1 MHTIRN
7 ATAASLAALLALAAC
22 NSEPE
27 VIDSN
32 PDPMK
37 EELAKAPPVEPPPM
51 IQASNTYRC
60 KDNSL
65 VYIDFYTNDTAQ
77 VRTEKGGTPT
87 LVTAA
92 EEGGAY
98 TAEGYSVSGNGSTI
112 TLTMPGKGAQSCKA

>member
-22 NSEPE
+22 NTEPE
-27 VIDSN
+27 VVETN

-37 EELAKAPPVEPPPM
+37 EELANAAPVEAPPM

-65 VYIDFYTNDTAQ
+65 VYIDFYTNNTAQ

-87 LVTAA
+87 TVTAP
-92 EEGGAY
+92 EGGGAY
-98 TAEGYSVSGNGSTI
+98 TAEGYSVSGNAPEI
-112 TLTMPGKGAQSCKA
+112 TLTMPGKGTLSCKA